1 MAPSAQKARSTQ
13 ALDDLI
19 MAQFDS
25 LKTERESAHRA
36 KERLYY
42 PDEPHYFRFFVKKF
56 QRRAPLINRGY
67 HLRLKVIDTL
77 VRRFLQKPSHRKKV
91 VVNLGCGSDVL
102 PWQCEVRYPELCRD
116 VTFVDVDYPDLIQ
129 KKRQIVLETP
139 ELQDLLGTWEVS
151 QDSPVVLK
159 SQKYCQVGCDLRQLA
174 TLQTC
179 LNTLFD
185 MPNTEFLFVAE
196 VSITYM
202 DTEGADG
209 VIGWASGLGHAE
221 FCLLEQ
227 ILPDGPEHPF
237 AHTMLK
243 HFNKLNTHLKS
254 VHRYPTV
261 ASQKKRF
268 ESLGWPSTES
278 WTLWETWS
286 DDLFMTAA
294 ERRALDAVEA
304 FDEWEEFALF
314 ASHYFVMLAS
324 SPHPEVDGHASGSLA
339 GLDVQSY
346 RTPMTTSVYET
357 SRGHRRFGAAML
369 VENPDGQALISHTF
383 GQGPNGRP
391 GSEDLYRVSG
401 QPVASSSSRKGPSGR
416 VCHTLT
422 DLGSAGALL
431 AGGRASP
438 STAFKDCWLFKKVF
452 NTWERVQ
459 DLPSPLFRHSV
470 TRLGSS
476 SLALLAGGKT
486 NHFQSSAEYLL
497 FDPTKGWTRC
507 TTQSA
512 PPSLYGATFVCTGSS
527 GPRTFEGFLTGG
539 NLEDGIINQSTYTW
553 KLDLS
558 DSEVRPSQVPGGFM
572 RASAHNSKQHSLSF
586 VQQASQAGREPS
598 VFSRF
603 GSIAVQASGYT
614 LLFGGVAKDVQLP
627 SAYGILVLRMA
638 EGRVDVVARLDGADG
653 SDAVRPFII
662 GSSVVPYGD
671 GNFAL
676 VGGGAT
682 CFSMGTYWTAGS
694 YSFRFD
700 AGQLSARGGTVPPPP
715 PPEPVTYL
723 ETVEITAGDK
733 ENAAESLA
741 PVEMQAIPRV
751 KVETAEQFQRILEAG
766 KPVIIEGSDI
776 GPCKSAWSAE
786 YLTNSVGPDRKVSVH
801 ESTTE
806 KMDFNAKNFRY
817 VTTDFGDFVKE
828 VQDGKRLYLRALSKD
843 EPSSL
848 PTQLA
853 DDYPSLAKDFALPPQ
868 LGFVDRNA
876 FSSVLRI
883 SGPVNM
889 WLHYDVSWIQFW
901 PVMHMETAPCISNS
915 PSYLGH
921 GECLRPSRR
930 LQAPHPV
937 PPSDVSHFSFAP
949 GASSSSVDVFS
960 SLDADSLRGVH
971 PHEAAV
977 QPGDILF
984 LPPLWLHTAT
994 PTSDLSVA
1002 VNIFFRTL
1010 EKGYSAGRDVY
1021 GNRDLAAYEKGRQ
1034 DIARIGSSFSKLPPD
1049 ARGFYIRRLADELLQ
1064 STTSL

>member
-1 MAPSAQKARSTQ
+1 MASSAHKTRGTQ

-19 MAQFDS
+19 MATNS
-25 LKTERESAHRA
+25 SSIVSKRSV
-36 KERLYY
+36 ERLYY

-77 VRRFLQKPSHRKKV
+77 VRRFLQKPSPRKKV

-102 PWQCEVRYPELCRD
+102 PWQCEVRYPESCQG

-139 ELQDLLGTWEVS
+139 ELQGLLETWEVS
-151 QDSPVVLK
+151 HDSPIVLK

-179 LNTLFD
+179 LDTLFD
-185 MPNTEFLFVAE
+185 VPNTEFLFVAE

-202 DTEGADG
+202 DTKGADG
-209 VIGWASGLGHAE
+209 VISWASTLRHAE

-227 ILPDGPEHPF
+227 ILPDGPDHPF

-243 HFNKLNTHLKS
+243 HFNKLNTQLKS

-294 ERRALDAVEA
+294 ERRALDTVEA

-314 ASHYFVMLAS
+314 ASHYFVIVAS
-324 SPHPEVDGHASGSLA
+324 TPHPEIKGRVSRSVGD
-339 GLDVQSY
+339 LDVQSC
-346 RTPMTTSVYET
+346 RTPMSTSVYEAG
-357 SRGHRRFGAAML
+357 RGHRRFGAAML
-369 VENPDGQALISHTF
+369 VEAPDGQKFISHSF

-391 GSEDLYRVSG
+391 SSEDVYQISH
-401 QPVASSSSRKGPSGR
+401 QPVASSSSKKGPSSR

-422 DLGSAGALL
+422 DLGSIGVLL

-438 STAFKDCWLFKKVF
+438 STAFNDCWLFKKVF

-459 DLPSPLFRHSV
+459 DLPCPLFRHSV

-486 NHFQSSAEYLL
+486 NHFQASAEYFL
-497 FDPTKGWTRC
+497 FDPTKGWVKCR
-507 TTQSA
+507 TQSA
-512 PPSLYGATFVCTGSS
+512 PPSLYGATFVYTGSH
-527 GPRTFEGFLTGG
+527 GPRNFGGFLMGG
-539 NLEDGIINQSTYTW
+539 NLEDGIINQTVYTW
-553 KLDLS
+553 TLDLS
-558 DSEVRPSQVPGGFM
+558 DAEP
-572 RASAHNSKQHSLSF
+572 SLSF
-586 VQQASQAGREPS
+586 AQQTSRDDQTPS
-598 VFSRF
+598 ILSRF
-603 GSIAVQASGYT
+603 GSIAVQSNGYV
-614 LLFGGVAKDVQLP
+614 LLFGGVIKDLQLP
-627 SAYGILVLRMA
+627 SAYDILVLKTTA
-638 EGRVDVVARLDGADG
+638 GGEVDVVARVDGTDG
-653 SDAVRPFII
+653 FSIIRPFIV
-662 GSSVVPYGD
+662 GSSVVSYGN
-671 GNFAL
+671 GNLAI

-682 CFSMGTYWTAGS
+682 CFSMGTCWTAGS

-700 AGQLSARGGTVPPPP
+700 DGRTVRQSDIALPLSQ
-715 PPEPVTYL
+715 PEPVKYL
-723 ETVEITAGDK
+723 ETVEVTTGDK
-733 ENAAESLA
+733 EAVVQSLA
-741 PVEMQAIPRV
+741 PVEMRTIPRV
-751 KVETAEQFQRILEAG
+751 QVETAEQFLKILEAG
-766 KPVIIEGSDI
+766 KPVVIEGSDI
-776 GPCKSAWSAE
+776 GSCKSIWSAN
-786 YLTNSVGPDRKVSVH
+786 YLVNNVGPERKVSVH
-801 ESTTE
+801 ESATE

-817 VTTDFGDFVKE
+817 VTKDFGDFVRE
-828 VQDGKRLYLRALSKD
+828 AQEGKRLYLRALSKD
-843 EPSSL
+843 EPSNL

-853 DDYPSLAKDFALPPQ
+853 ADYPSLAKDFALPPQ
-868 LGFVDRNA
+868 LGFVDQNA

-889 WLHYDVSWIQFW
+889 WLHYDVMANVYAQVVGSK
-901 PVMHMETAPCISNS
+901 
-915 PSYLGH
+915 
-921 GECLRPSRR
+921 R
-930 LQAPHPV
+930 LILF
-937 PPSDVSHFSFAP
+937 PPSDVSHFAFAP

-960 SLDADSLRGVH
+960 SLDAGSLRGVH

-994 PTSDLSVA
+994 PTSELSVA
-1002 VNIFFRTL
+1002 VNIFFRNL
-1010 EKGYSAGRDVY
+1010 EKGYSMGRDVY
-1021 GNRDLAAYEKGRQ
+1021 GNRDLAAYEKARQ
-1034 DIARIGSSFSKLPPD
+1034 DIARIGSSFSKLPLD
-1049 ARGFYIRRLADELLQ
+1049 AREFYIRRLADELLQ
-1064 STTSL
+1064 STKNL

>member
-1 MAPSAQKARSTQ
+1 MAPSAQKARGTQ

-19 MAQFDS
+19 MATNS
-25 LKTERESAHRA
+25 SSIVSKRSV
-36 KERLYY
+36 ERLYY

-77 VRRFLQKPSHRKKV
+77 VRRFLQKSSPRKKV

-102 PWQCEVRYPELCRD
+102 PWQCEVRYPELCRE
-116 VTFVDVDYPDLIQ
+116 VTFVDVDYPELIQ
-129 KKRQIVLETP
+129 KKRHIVLETP
-139 ELQDLLGTWEVS
+139 ELQGLLGSWEVS
-151 QDSPVVLK
+151 QDSSIVLK
-159 SQKYCQVGCDLRQLA
+159 SQRYCQVGCDLRQLA
-174 TLQTC
+174 TLQRC
-179 LNTLFD
+179 LDTLFD
-185 MPNTEFLFVAE
+185 IPNTEFLFVAE

-209 VIGWASGLGHAE
+209 VISWASALRHAE

-227 ILPDGPEHPF
+227 ILPDGPDHPF

-243 HFNKLNTHLKS
+243 HFNKLNTRLKS

-268 ESLGWPSTES
+268 ESLGWPSVES

-324 SPHPEVDGHASGSLA
+324 TPHPEVFDWHVSRPLA
-339 GLDVQSY
+339 KLDVQSY
-346 RTPMTTSVYET
+346 QTPMSTSVYEA

-369 VENPDGQALISHTF
+369 VENADGQALISHSF
-383 GQGPNGRP
+383 GQGPNGRLN
-391 GSEDLYRVSG
+391 SEDVYRISS
-401 QPVASSSSRKGPSGR
+401 QPTAPSSSRKGPSGR

-422 DLGSAGALL
+422 DLGSAGTLL
-431 AGGRASP
+431 AGGRTSP
-438 STAFKDCWLFKKVF
+438 STALKDCWLFKKVF
-452 NTWERVQ
+452 NTWERVE
-459 DLPSPLFRHSV
+459 DLPLPLFRHSV

-476 SLALLAGGKT
+476 SFALLAGGKT
-486 NHFQSSAEYLL
+486 NHLRTSAEYLL
-497 FDPTKGWTRC
+497 FDPTKGWSKCR
-507 TTQSA
+507 TQFA
-512 PPSLYGATFVCTGSS
+512 PSSLYGATFVCTGSR
-527 GPRTFEGFLTGG
+527 GPRIFEGFLTGG
-539 NLEDGIINQSTYTW
+539 NLEDGTINQDIHTW

-558 DSEVRPSQVPGGFM
+558 ETEPFLAFAQQKPQDERVP
-572 RASAHNSKQHSLSF
+572 RIL
-586 VQQASQAGREPS
+586 
-598 VFSRF
+598 SRF
-603 GSIAVQASGYT
+603 GSIAIQTGKYI
-614 LLFGGVAKDVQLP
+614 LIFGGVIKDVQLP
-627 SAYGILVLRMA
+627 SADDILVLSMS
-638 EGRVDVVARLDGADG
+638 GGHIDVVARLDGTDSSG
-653 SDAVRPFII
+653 VVRPFIV
-662 GSSVVPYGD
+662 GSSVVPYGE
-671 GNFAL
+671 GSFAI

-682 CFSMGTYWTAGS
+682 CFSMGTYWAMGS
-694 YSFRFD
+694 YAFHFD
-700 AGQLSARGGTVPPPP
+700 ASRLPPQSGPLLP
-715 PPEPVTYL
+715 SSQPEPVRYL
-723 ETVEITAGDK
+723 ETAEITAGNK
-733 ENAAESLA
+733 ENAVESSA
-741 PVEMQAIPRV
+741 PVERQAIPRV
-751 KVETAEQFQRILEAG
+751 KIETSEQFQKILEAG

-776 GPCKSAWSAE
+776 GACKSTWSAE
-786 YLTNSVGPDRKVSVH
+786 YLINSVGSDRKVSVH

-817 VTTDFGDFVKE
+817 VTKDFGEFIRQ
-828 VQDGKRLYLRALSKD
+828 VQDGKRLYLRALSRD

-868 LGFVDRNA
+868 LGFVDKNL

-889 WLHYDVSWIQFW
+889 WLHYDVMANVYVQVGGSK
-901 PVMHMETAPCISNS
+901 
-915 PSYLGH
+915 
-921 GECLRPSRR
+921 R
-930 LQAPHPV
+930 LILF
-937 PPSDVSHFSFAP
+937 PPSDVSYLSFAP

-960 SLDADSLRGVH
+960 SLDACSLRGVH

-977 QPGDILF
+977 EPGDILF

-994 PTSDLSVA
+994 PTSDMSVA
-1002 VNIFFRTL
+1002 INVFFRNL
-1010 EKGYSAGRDVY
+1010 ESGYSTGRDVY

-1034 DIARIGSSFSKLPPD
+1034 DIARVGSSFSKLPPD
-1049 ARGFYIRRLADELLQ
+1049 AREFYVRRLADELVQ
-1064 STTSL
+1064 SITSL

>member
-1 MAPSAQKARSTQ
+1 MAPSAQKGRGTQ

-19 MAQFDS
+19 MATNS
-25 LKTERESAHRA
+25 SSIVSKRSV
-36 KERLYY
+36 ERLYY

-77 VRRFLQKPSHRKKV
+77 VHRFLQKPSLRKKV

-102 PWQCEVRYPELCRD
+102 PWQCEVRYPESCRD
-116 VTFVDVDYPDLIQ
+116 VTFVDVDYPDLIR

-139 ELQDLLGTWEVS
+139 ELQGLLGSWEVS
-151 QDSPVVLK
+151 HDSPVVLK
-159 SQKYCQVGCDLRQLA
+159 SQRYCQVGCDLRQLA
-174 TLQTC
+174 TLQRC
-179 LNTLFD
+179 LDTLFD
-185 MPNTEFLFVAE
+185 ISNTEFLFVAE

-209 VIGWASGLGHAE
+209 VISWASAFRHAE

-227 ILPDGPEHPF
+227 ILPDGPDHPF

-243 HFNKLNTHLKS
+243 HFDKLNTRLKS

-294 ERRALDAVEA
+294 ERRALDTVEA

-324 SPHPEVDGHASGSLA
+324 TSHPEVDGHVSRPLA
-339 GLDVQSY
+339 ELSVQSY
-346 RTPMTTSVYET
+346 QSPMSTSVYEAG
-357 SRGHRRFGAAML
+357 RGHRRFGAAML
-369 VENPDGQALISHTF
+369 IENPDGQALISHNF
-383 GQGPNGRP
+383 GQGPNGRLN
-391 GSEDLYRVSG
+391 SEDLYRISSH
-401 QPVASSSSRKGPSGR
+401 PVASCSPRKGPSGR

-452 NTWERVQ
+452 NTWERVE

-486 NHFQSSAEYLL
+486 NHFRTSAEYLL
-497 FDPTKGWTRC
+497 FDPTKGWSKCRTR
-507 TTQSA
+507 SA
-512 PPSLYGATFVCTGSS
+512 PSSLYGATFVCTGSK
-527 GPRTFEGFLTGG
+527 GPRTFEGFLIGG
-539 NLEDGIINQSTYTW
+539 NLEDGTINQNIHTW

-558 DSEVRPSQVPGGFM
+558 ETEPSL
-572 RASAHNSKQHSLSF
+572 AF
-586 VQQASQAGREPS
+586 VQQIPQDERVPS
-598 VFSRF
+598 SLSRF
-603 GSIAVQASGYT
+603 GSIAVQSKNGYVI
-614 LLFGGVAKDVQLP
+614 LLGGVIKDVQLP
-627 SAYGILVLRMA
+627 SADDILVLRMT
-638 EGRVDVVARLDGADG
+638 GGHIDVVARLNGTESSG
-653 SDAVRPFII
+653 VVRPFIV
-662 GSSVVPYGD
+662 GSSVVSYGE
-671 GNFAL
+671 GNFAI

-682 CFSMGTYWTAGS
+682 CFSMGTYWAVGS
-694 YSFRFD
+694 HAFHFD
-700 AGQLSARGGTVPPPP
+700 VDRLSPQSDILLPLPQ
-715 PPEPVTYL
+715 PEPVRYL
-723 ETVEITAGDK
+723 AAVEITAGNK
-733 ENAAESLA
+733 ENAAASWA
-741 PVEMQAIPRV
+741 PVERQVVPRV
-751 KVETAEQFQRILEAG
+751 KIETAEHFQKLLEAG
-766 KPVIIEGSDI
+766 KPVVIEGSDI

-786 YLTNSVGPDRKVSVH
+786 YLINSVGPDRKVSVH

-806 KMDFNAKNFRY
+806 KMDFTAKNFRY
-817 VTTDFGDFVKE
+817 VTQSFGEFIRQA
-828 VQDGKRLYLRALSKD
+828 QDGKRLYLRALSRE

-868 LGFVDRNA
+868 LGFVDKNS

-883 SGPVNM
+883 SGPVNI
-889 WLHYDVSWIQFW
+889 WLHYDVMANVYVQVSG
-901 PVMHMETAPCISNS
+901 SK
-915 PSYLGH
+915 
-921 GECLRPSRR
+921 R
-930 LQAPHPV
+930 LILF
-937 PPSDVSHFSFAP
+937 PPSDVSYLSFAP
-949 GASSSSVDVFS
+949 GASSSGVDVFS
-960 SLDADSLRGVH
+960 SLDAGSLRGVH
-971 PHEAAV
+971 PHEAV
-977 QPGDILF
+977 VGPGDILF

-994 PTSDLSVA
+994 PTSDMSVA
-1002 VNIFFRTL
+1002 INVFFRNL
-1010 EKGYSAGRDVY
+1010 ERGYSTGRDVY

-1034 DIARIGSSFSKLPPD
+1034 DIARVGSSFSNLPPD
-1049 ARGFYIRRLADELLQ
+1049 AREFYIRRLADELLQ

>member
-1 MAPSAQKARSTQ
+1 MSPNPPRMAPSSQKTRGTQ

-19 MAQFDS
+19 MATNS
-25 LKTERESAHRA
+25 SSIVSKRSV
-36 KERLYY
+36 ERLYY

-77 VRRFLQKPSHRKKV
+77 VRRFLLKPSPRKKV

-102 PWQCEVRYPELCRD
+102 PWQCEVRYPESCRD

-139 ELQDLLGTWEVS
+139 ELQGLLGSWEVS
-151 QDSPVVLK
+151 QDSPIVLK
-159 SQKYCQVGCDLRQLA
+159 SQRYCQVGCDLRQLA
-174 TLQTC
+174 NLHKC
-179 LNTLFD
+179 LDTLFD
-185 MPNTEFLFVAE
+185 VPNTEFLFVAE

-209 VIGWASGLGHAE
+209 VISWASALRYAE

-227 ILPDGPEHPF
+227 ILPDGPDHPF

-243 HFNKLNTHLKS
+243 HFDKLNTRLKS

-261 ASQKKRF
+261 AMQEQRF
-268 ESLGWPSTES
+268 HSLGWPSIES

-324 SPHPEVDGHASGSLA
+324 TPRPEVNGHVSRSLA
-339 GLDVQSY
+339 ELDVQSLQP
-346 RTPMTTSVYET
+346 PMSTSVYEAG
-357 SRGHRRFGAAML
+357 RGHRRFGAAML
-369 VENPDGQALISHTF
+369 VENPDGQALISHNF
-383 GQGPNGRP
+383 GQGPNGRLN
-391 GSEDLYRVSG
+391 SEDVYRISSQPIASG
-401 QPVASSSSRKGPSGR
+401 SSRKGPSGR

-422 DLGSAGALL
+422 DLGSAGTLL

-438 STAFKDCWLFKKVF
+438 SAAFKDCWLFRKVF
-452 NTWERVQ
+452 NTWERVE

-476 SLALLAGGKT
+476 SLALLAGGRT
-486 NHFQSSAEYLL
+486 NHFRTSAEYLL
-497 FDPTKGWTRC
+497 FNPTKGWSKCRTR
-507 TTQSA
+507 SA
-512 PPSLYGATFVCTGSS
+512 PSSLYGAAFVCTGSKE
-527 GPRTFEGFLTGG
+527 PHTFEGFLAGG
-539 NLEDGIINQSTYTW
+539 NLEDGTINQDIYTW

-558 DSEVRPSQVPGGFM
+558 ETEP
-572 RASAHNSKQHSLSF
+572 SLSF
-586 VQQASQAGREPS
+586 VQQTPQDERVPS
-598 VFSRF
+598 ILSRF
-603 GSIAVQASGYT
+603 GSIAIPQTDGYT
-614 LLFGGVAKDVQLP
+614 LLLGGVIKDVQLP
-627 SAYGILVLRMA
+627 SADDILVLRMA
-638 EGRVDVVARLDGADG
+638 GGRIDVVARLEGTDG
-653 SDAVRPFII
+653 SGIVRPFLV
-662 GSSVVPYGD
+662 GSSVVPYGE
-671 GNFAL
+671 GNFAI

-682 CFSMGTYWTAGS
+682 CFSMGTYWAVGS
-694 YSFRFD
+694 HGFHFD
-700 AGQLSARGGTVPPPP
+700 ASRLPPQCDASLPLP
-715 PPEPVTYL
+715 PPEPVRYL
-723 ETVEITAGDK
+723 ETLEIAAGNK
-733 ENAAESLA
+733 ENAANPLA
-741 PVEMQAIPRV
+741 PAEKQAVPRV
-751 KVETAEQFQRILEAG
+751 RIETAEHFQKILEAG

-786 YLTNSVGPDRKVSVH
+786 YLINSVGSDRKVSVH
-801 ESTTE
+801 ECTTE

-817 VTTDFGDFVKE
+817 VTMDFGDFIRQ
-828 VQDGKRLYLRALSKD
+828 VQDGKRLYLRALSRD

-853 DDYPSLAKDFALPPQ
+853 DDYPSLVKDFALPHQ
-868 LGFVDRNA
+868 LDFVDKNS

-889 WLHYDVSWIQFW
+889 WLHYDVMANVYAQVGGSK
-901 PVMHMETAPCISNS
+901 
-915 PSYLGH
+915 
-921 GECLRPSRR
+921 R
-930 LQAPHPV
+930 LILF
-937 PPSDVSHFSFAP
+937 PPSDVSYLSFAP

-960 SLDADSLRGVH
+960 SLNAGSLRGVH

-977 QPGDILF
+977 EPGDILF

-994 PTSDLSVA
+994 PTSGMSVA
-1002 VNIFFRTL
+1002 INVFFRNL
-1010 EKGYSAGRDVY
+1010 ERGYSAGRDVY

-1034 DIARIGSSFSKLPPD
+1034 DIARVRSSFSTLPPD
-1049 ARGFYIRRLADELLQ
+1049 AREFYVRRLADELLQ
-1064 STTSL
+1064 STTNL